1 MALLQE
7 LIDEILCRV
16 PVKPLLR
23 FRCVS
28 KDWCSTIDSNVF
40 IKKHLKT
47 TIEYNTGA
55 GLIVNDQGGRCYVV
69 DSGCLDGE
77 GDDVVGVPIK
87 DPLMNLIHGAEFFG
101 AAKGLG
107 CVAKNEMN
115 DILVFNPLTRK
126 ARKIPTAPTEF
137 PRSFYMGETSI
148 CGFGYDHVNDDYKV
162 VKIAHCLF
170 RFCGFMVMV
179 YSLKNNSW
187 KRIQNVPSNV
197 NFLLKWAVFATGALY
212 WSASKNQGNGLETI
226 VGFDLELEQ
235 FKEVPYPGVDK
246 KFVNVNTRIMVPVGE
261 SLCIFDNYP
270 NYSIDVWLMNK
281 NGSENP
287 WYKAFTVKQ
296 PSPLDFEF
304 LRPLAFSKSQ
314 TVVLLQVG
322 NTKLMWYD
330 LEKKT
335 FKNVRIR
342 GIPMNFYAY
351 HYTESLLQLA
361 DDQPLQEPLQDK
373 PLQKPSQDKQQKK
386 QNKKRYKMFRHLIY
400 VVDMNEISLI
410 SLITWLLQN
419 CTHEIEIF
427 IYAI

>member
-7 LIDEILCRV
+7 LIDEVLCRV

-28 KDWCSTIDSNVF
+28 KEWCSHIDSNAI

-47 TIEYNTGA
+47 TLECNIGG
-55 GLIVNDQGGRCYVV
+55 GLIINDEGGRCYVV
-69 DSGCLDGE
+69 DSESLDDE
-77 GDDVVGVPIK
+77 GDDVVAVPIK
-87 DPLMNLIHGAEFFG
+87 NPLMSRIHGAEFFG
-101 AAKGLG
+101 SANGLG
-107 CVAKNEMN
+107 CVAKNEMKE
-115 DILVFNPLTRK
+115 ILVFNPMTRK
-126 ARKIPTAPTEF
+126 ARTIPTAPAEF

-162 VKIAHCLF
+162 VKIAHCQFNF
-170 RFCGFMVMV
+170 RGFMVIV
-179 YSLKNNSW
+179 YSLKTNSW
-187 KRIQNVPSNV
+187 KRIQNVPSNIS
-197 NFLLKWAVFATGALY
+197 FLLKWAVFASGGLY
-212 WSASKNQGNGLETI
+212 WLASKNQGNGLETI

-235 FKEVPYPGVDK
+235 FKEIPFPCVNK
-246 KFVNVNTRIMVPVGE
+246 KFVDFNSRIMVPLGE

-270 NYSIDVWLMNK
+270 NYSIDVWLMDK

-351 HYTESLLQLA
+351 LYTESLYQLA
-361 DDQPLQEPLQDK
+361 DDKPLQESSQDK

-386 QNKKRYKMFRHLIY
+386 PNKKRDDFLSRGF
-400 VVDMNEISLI
+400 SLR
-410 SLITWLLQN
+410 L
-419 CTHEIEIF
+419 
-427 IYAI
+427 

>member
-7 LIDEILCRV
+7 LIVEILCRV

-28 KDWCSTIDSNVF
+28 KDWCSTIDSNAF
-40 IKKHLKT
+40 IRKHLKT
-47 TIEYNTGA
+47 ALECNTGA

-69 DSGCLDGE
+69 DSESLDGE
-77 GDDVVGVPIK
+77 GDDFVAVPIK
-87 DPLMNLIHGAEFFG
+87 NPLMNLIHGAEFFG

-107 CVAKNEMN
+107 CVAKKEMN
-115 DILVFNPLTRK
+115 EIL
-126 ARKIPTAPTEF
+126 
-137 PRSFYMGETSI
+137 
-148 CGFGYDHVNDDYKV
+148 
-162 VKIAHCLF
+162 
-170 RFCGFMVMV
+170 
-179 YSLKNNSW
+179 
-187 KRIQNVPSNV
+187 NVPSNV
-197 NFLLKWAVFATGALY
+197 NFLLKWAVFARGALY
-212 WSASKNQGNGLETI
+212 WTASKNQGNGLETI
-226 VGFDLELEQ
+226 FGFDLELEQ
-235 FKEVPYPGVDK
+235 FEEVPFPSVDK
-246 KFVNVNTRIMVPVGE
+246 KFVNCNTRIMVPVGE

-322 NTKLMWYD
+322 NTKLMWHD

-351 HYTESLLQLA
+351 HYTESLLELA
-361 DDQPLQEPLQDK
+361 DDPLQKPLQDK
-373 PLQKPSQDKQQKK
+373 PLQKPSQDNQQKK
-386 QNKKRYKMFRHLIY
+386 QKKKRYKMSSHLIH
-400 VVDMNEISLI
+400 VVDMNETIS
-410 SLITWLLQN
+410 
-419 CTHEIEIF
+419 
-427 IYAI
+427 